1 MDQSTAG
8 TSGDVT
14 FEDTRFHPDA
24 SALYPLARAMAARF
38 GYTAELLLDGH
49 LAELLRLRVAQL
61 NPCAYCL
68 ILHTRVAHDIG
79 IPPFLVAHLS
89 AWQDSPSFTP
99 RDKAALAYCES
110 LTLFDTTVFASRHDE
125 LTRHFSP
132 AEIAE
137 IAAVVIN
144 MSVWTRIKL
153 AQGTVPVDHRT
164 ALNHSGPERPPH
176 ER

>member
-1 MDQSTAG
+1 MDHSPAG

-14 FEDTRFHPDA
+14 FEDIRFHPDD
-24 SALYPLARAMAARF
+24 SALYPLALAMAARF
-38 GYTAELLLDGH
+38 GYTAELILDRQ

-79 IPPFLVAHLS
+79 IPPFLIAHLA
-89 AWQDSPSFTP
+89 AWQDSASFTP

-110 LTLFDTTVFASRHDE
+110 LTLYDTAVFASRHEE

-144 MSVWTRIKL
+144 MAVWTRLKL
-153 AQGTVPVDHRT
+153 AQGSVPVDRRP
-164 ALNHSGPERPPH
+164 ALDQSGLERPPH